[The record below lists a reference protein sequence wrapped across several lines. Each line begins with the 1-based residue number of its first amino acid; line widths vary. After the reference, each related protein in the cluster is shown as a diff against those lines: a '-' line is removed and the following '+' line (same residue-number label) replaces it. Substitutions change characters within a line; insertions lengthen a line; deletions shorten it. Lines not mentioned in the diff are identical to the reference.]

1 MSTNLLSHG
10 SSTIVFTQF
19 IVYEHF
25 CTPANQTLL
34 LLLTDVVMPEVM
46 QVKKPARLRRDVYRT
61 AVYK

>member
-46 QVKKPARLRRDVYRT
+46 QVKKTGSFKTRRLQNGRL
-61 AVYK
+61 